1 VAGGCLH
8 IAGLAVK
15 KLAPGTP
22 GQEPSVGQ
30 YLSFQSPFY
39 VSLFRSSLL
48 AKSRLAWLFA
58 ALLAT
63 PACKSNTPDPDS
75 TAAPTADAT
84 VLTGST
90 LIGEYSAATLASR
103 ASSVPLVGA
112 LANYR
117 IRVYRLTY
125 RTHTPEGQEVTASG
139 AALVPVAATALPVL
153 SYQHGTL
160 LPSSE
165 GQAPSY
171 YAPGSDVW
179 SIVSILASTGYV
191 VSAPDYLGYG
201 ATKALPH
208 PYEHGASLASA
219 SADMLRATREF
230 CQQQK
235 VDVNQ
240 KNFLLGYSEG
250 GYATMALHKLL
261 QEKYATALP
270 VTASAPGAG
279 AYHKTAFVRYILSA
293 TQPFNYL
300 STYVWVLRTYDRI
313 YALNRPYAFYYQEP
327 YATQLQAN
335 PFGSVPNQVS
345 QLFTAS
351 FRQAVLTNS
360 DAAFSKALADN
371 DVYDWKPT
379 APLALF
385 HGTADDYVP
394 FFNSQDAYDAMQKQG
409 ATQVELHPIQ
419 GGDHF
424 SSAAAYT
431 LGAYGFIRQFD
442 K

>member
-1 VAGGCLH
+1 
-8 IAGLAVK
+8 
-15 KLAPGTP
+15 
-22 GQEPSVGQ
+22 
-30 YLSFQSPFY
+30 
-39 VSLFRSSLL
+39 
-48 AKSRLAWLFA
+48 LAWLFA
-58 ALLAT
+58 VLLAA
-63 PACKSNTPDPDS
+63 PACKSNTPDPD
-75 TAAPTADAT
+75 TPALADAT
-84 VLTGST
+84 VLTGSM
-90 LIGEYSAATLASR
+90 LIGEYSAATLAGR

-112 LANYR
+112 LVNYP
-117 IRVYRLTY
+117 IKVYRLTY
-125 RTHTPEGQEVTASG
+125 RTHTPEGQEAIASG
-139 AALVPVAATALPVL
+139 AVLVPVASPALPVL

-160 LPSSE
+160 TPSSE

-171 YAPGSDVW
+171 YAQGSDVW

-201 ATKALPH
+201 ASKALPH

-230 CQQQK
+230 CTQQN
-235 VDVNQ
+235 VRINQ

-261 QEKYATALP
+261 QEKYATELP
-270 VTASAPGAG
+270 VAASAPGAG

-293 TQPFNYL
+293 SQPLNFL
-300 STYVWVLRTYDRI
+300 STYVWVLRTYDRV
-313 YALNRPYAFYYQEP
+313 YALNRPYSFYYQEP

-335 PFGSVPNQVS
+335 PFGAVPSQQS
-345 QLFTAS
+345 QLFAAS
-351 FRQAVLTNS
+351 FRQAVRNNS
-360 DAAFSKALADN
+360 DAAFGKALADN
-371 DVYDWKPT
+371 DNYDWKPT

-394 FFNSQDAYDAMQKQG
+394 FFNSQDAYDAMQKRG

-419 GGDHF
+419 GGNHF

-431 LGAYGFIRQFD
+431 LGAYGFISQYNQ
-442 K
+442 